1 MRAARLVMTG
11 ISTATG
17 ACFAALAG
25 LSVSASAFPVRR
37 FHLFSV
43 VVAAV
48 SIVLGLL
55 AFRAALAGDTD
66 ETTVAKA
73 FRRAVIG
80 ALLGLL
86 IMVAFLFMFRG
97 DTQSFLAHALGK
109 PSAGFTMF
117 RLLLASVL
125 LGFGTGFVLRVPRSA
140 R

>member
-1 MRAARLVMTG
+1 MTG

-25 LSVSASAFPVRR
+25 LSVSASAFPVRQ

-43 VVAAV
+43 VVATV

-66 ETTVAKA
+66 ETTVANA